1 MYRQYIGGYNRYK
14 IPASEQIH
22 IYIWIELLQYK
33 QLRTPRRDAL
43 ICVHT
48 SLQIQPTVWAGI
60 GRCYSPQTKSS
71 SSYIRKNSVILLQM
85 WRCANIVLTKFSVEL
100 LLNSPLKLPHLMPDG
115 IYCQPSPRKVTCCLY
130 IIEVVAET
138 ELNSLC
144 ELISTHH
151 FSICFQFQIIYQ
163 HTYGRKA
170 SHILAMQILVCVC
183 VKCRWEL

>member
-1 MYRQYIGGYNRYK
+1 MQFIPISIPYAICSHGIKRQGSNICTDSILVGTTDIKFQHPSRY
-14 IPASEQIH
+14 

-115 IYCQPSPRKVTCCLY
+115 IYC
-130 IIEVVAET
+130 
-138 ELNSLC
+138 
-144 ELISTHH
+144 
-151 FSICFQFQIIYQ
+151 
-163 HTYGRKA
+163 
-170 SHILAMQILVCVC
+170 
-183 VKCRWEL
+183 